1 MECVYRDLGR
11 VASGGWEGEEEG
23 GGQLHYVMGLK

>member
-11 VASGGWEGEEEG
+11 VASGGWEGEE